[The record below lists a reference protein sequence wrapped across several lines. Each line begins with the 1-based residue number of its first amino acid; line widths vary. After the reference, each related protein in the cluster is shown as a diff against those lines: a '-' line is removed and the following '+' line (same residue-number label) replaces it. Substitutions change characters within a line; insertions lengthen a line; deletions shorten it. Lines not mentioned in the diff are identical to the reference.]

1 MTKISFSLRFSSL
14 EGAHMAA
21 ERLSARGMDVT
32 WALDAEAEFS
42 SSEEVEEVR
51 AYTSARRIADRR

>member
-1 MTKISFSLRFSSL
+1 
-14 EGAHMAA
+14 MAA